1 MKLRK
6 ILSAILAAVMLLS
19 MGVTGIAVNADET
32 LPFTDVPKNWAYEP
46 IKYVYEN
53 GLMNGT
59 GGTNFSPKES
69 LTRAM
74 VVTVLYRLEGSPRTT
89 FKEYFLDVEDRK
101 FYSEATT
108 WAKGNGIVNATD
120 VNDWGE
126 EYFSP
131 TRAITRQEL
140 ATMFLRFAQ
149 YKYVKTESD
158 ATLDKYTDK
167 ATVAKWATDAMTWAT
182 DAGII
187 NGTGDGSTLSP
198 KMTATRDQFATII
211 YRFLEES
218 EFEYNLNYS
227 QPKPLSKYTAPDYPL
242 VDDADV
248 YVAVDGNDNNPGTI
262 DKPLATFD
270 AARLKVRELK
280 ATAKD
285 EIVVAFKAGNYGSLE
300 NVTFTAEDAGTA
312 DVPVKYCKYGDGDVI
327 FCNGVVIDEKEFKP
341 LDDSDKAMFKKE
353 AQDKIYKVNLK
364 GKIDKF
370 GAKTRLFTET
380 GVAEEARE
388 PSTTYYANVTT
399 TYDERASI
407 QLQHYLPGIVE
418 KFSSYEGLKVN
429 GFLRTGWFA
438 DCFPV
443 KSYDKENAILTFDF
457 DDPISFDNG
466 FPLDTYVLMYEG
478 RTADLIYFSNL
489 PEFVDIENEFW
500 FDNNTST
507 LYVYN
512 AKGDYAIDNGVEFL
526 TLEEGADYITL
537 CGLEFNCTSGNG
549 LIVKSNYFTFDQ
561 CKIGNIG
568 GEAAIN
574 ADVIGVHDFTV
585 KNSEFYNFV
594 DTGIFLSS
602 SSDKK
607 AFEKGNNVIVN
618 NYFHDFTLPMYF
630 SSAIEVSD
638 DVGTYIAHNE
648 FYQGSHGGIR
658 YNGCIDLVIEYNVFD
673 EMMTRTQDFGA
684 VYTWNSVIER
694 DNHIRYNIFNNCHFI
709 SINLDDNTCGQHVY
723 GNIFYKSADIT
734 QNGGR
739 GNFIHD
745 NIMIDGGSVSSG
757 WGLYNY
763 IVNGNPEDVVNSE
776 HYRRLVANKH
786 KPQKGDKNYD
796 KWYERWP
803 EMYDFSIDPA
813 DVGKEHCLFTTITYL
828 ENNVRIDDDG
838 KFTIPEMT
846 EMFGEAKNNVGYK
859 LDENPF
865 FVNPSIGDYSIR
877 EGADFA
883 DNHFAKIGRY

>member
-6 ILSAILAAVMLLS
+6 LLSAILAAVMLLS
-19 MGVTGIAVNADET
+19 MCVTGMAVYAEDS
-32 LPFTDVPKNWAYEP
+32 LPFTDVPQNWAYEA
-46 IKYVYEN
+46 IGYVYEN

-74 VVTVLYRLEGSPRTT
+74 VVTVLYRLEGSPRVTY
-89 FKEYFLDVEDRK
+89 KDYFLDVEDRK
-101 FYSEATT
+101 FYSDATT
-108 WAKGNGIVNATD
+108 WAKEAGIVNATD

-149 YKYVKTESD
+149 YKYVKTESTS
-158 ATLDKYTDK
+158 TLDKFTDK
-167 ATVAKWATDAMTWAT
+167 GTVAKWAADAMTWAT

-187 NGTGDGSTLSP
+187 NGTGDGTTLSP

-227 QPKPLSKYTAPDYPL
+227 QPKPLSKYTEPDYPL

-280 ATAKD
+280 ETAKD

-327 FCNGVVIDEKEFKP
+327 FCNGVIIDEKEFMP

-364 GKIDKF
+364 GKIDQF
-370 GAKTRLFTET
+370 GAKTRLFTST

-388 PSTTYYANVTT
+388 PNTTYYANVTT

-429 GFLRTGWFA
+429 GFLRTGWLV

-457 DDPISFDNG
+457 EKATFDNG
-466 FPLDTYVLMYEG
+466 YSLDSFVLMYEG
-478 RTADLIYFSNL
+478 RTDDLIYFSNL
-489 PEFVDIENEFW
+489 PEFVDLENEFW

-512 AKGDYAIDNGVEFL
+512 AKGDYAIDNGVEFI

-537 CGLEFNCTSGNG
+537 CGFEFNCTSGNG

-568 GEAAIN
+568 GHAAIN
-574 ADVIGVHDFTV
+574 ADVVDVHDFTV

-594 DTGIFLSS
+594 DTGIFLASS
-602 SSDKK
+602 ADREAIKS
-607 AFEKGNNVIVN
+607 GNNVIVN

-630 SSAIEVSD
+630 SSAIEVSH

-658 YNGCIDLVIEYNVFD
+658 YNECIDIIIEYNVFD

-684 VYTWNSVIER
+684 VYTWNSVVHR

-709 SINLDDNTCGQHVY
+709 AIYLDDNTQGQHVY
-723 GNIFYKSADIT
+723 GNIFYNSANIT
-734 QNGGR
+734 TNGGR
-739 GNFIHD
+739 ANFIHD
-745 NIMIDGGSVSSG
+745 NIIIKEGGFHINP
-757 WGLYNY
+757 GLYSY
-763 IVNGNPEDVVNSE
+763 VDDEADNPADVVNSE
-776 HYRRLVANKH
+776 TYKRLTSSARPKE
-786 KPQKGDKNYD
+786 GSEYYEL
-796 KWYERWP
+796 WYSRWP
-803 EMYDFSIDPA
+803 DMYDFSIDPA
-813 DVGKEHCLFTTITYL
+813 DVGDVNCLFTTVMYL
-828 ENNVRIDDDG
+828 ENNVMFNDGTIDVG
-838 KFTIPEMT
+838 EMVEKF
-846 EMFGEAKNNVGYK
+846 GVDKNNVGYK

-883 DNHFAKIGRY
+883 DIHFEKIGRY